1 MLWLTSNDWLASMNA
16 GAFRMCTAHTI
27 YGVETLFNTL
37 RVVFGEFFQNMKG
50 IVQFTGNLLHL
61 ALIFFTNNVEFCHL
75 TEKNSSSQ
83 PVDVFKKAQEKPSPG
98 SFFLPGAICS

>member
-1 MLWLTSNDWLASMNA
+1 MSVYTLL
-16 GAFRMCTAHTI
+16 MCTAHTI

-37 RVVFGEFFQNMKG
+37 RVVFGEFFQNMRG
-50 IVQFTGNLLHL
+50 IVQFSENLLHL

>member
-1 MLWLTSNDWLASMNA
+1 MLWLTSNDLLASMNA

-37 RVVFGEFFQNMKG
+37 RVVFRKFFQNMRA
-50 IVQFTGNLLHL
+50 IMQFSGNLLHL
-61 ALIFFTNNVEFCHL
+61 ALIFFATHVEFCHL
-75 TEKNSSSQ
+75 TEKNSSAQ
-83 PVDVFKKAQEKPSPG
+83 PVDVFKQAQEKPSPG